1 VEADVELM
9 PIPIDAW
16 MKVPINVAGACVC
29 VRLCWMEREED
40 KILMIKIGVRERTR
54 EGSSNEKLMC

>member
-29 VRLCWMEREED
+29 VFDCVGWRGRR
-40 KILMIKIGVRERTR
+40 IR
-54 EGSSNEKLMC
+54 S